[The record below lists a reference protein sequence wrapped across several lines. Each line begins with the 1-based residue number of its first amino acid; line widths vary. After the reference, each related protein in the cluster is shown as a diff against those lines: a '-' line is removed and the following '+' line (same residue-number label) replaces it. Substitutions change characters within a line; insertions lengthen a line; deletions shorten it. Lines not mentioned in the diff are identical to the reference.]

1 MALLARLTGNAA
13 WAASFQYRDFRFLWA
28 STIFYSL
35 GSGMEHVAIGW
46 LVFEMTG
53 SAFMVGV
60 ASAARM
66 APFFFLGIVSGAV
79 ADWLDRRLFLRFSTL
94 AGSVVAGV
102 MALLLLSGDAQVWPV
117 IALVAAGGCV
127 FAFTLTT
134 RQAYTYDIVG
144 SDRSLNG
151 LALGAMAMQAGGMAG
166 SVISGTLIEA
176 VGPGWQ
182 YVAVGA
188 TYTASALVLLAIG
201 KTGQAGR
208 LQREP
213 VLQNLAGYFRMIA
226 RNRVLLILMCLASIT
241 EVFGFTHMTLLPV
254 FAKDV
259 LGVGPMG
266 LGFMTSVRQA
276 GGLMGLFL
284 LASLRDYRRKGLL
297 MFIIATAFGV
307 GLMAFSLS
315 ANLFFFLLV
324 LAVVNACA
332 MSVDTLYKTLMQEN
346 VPNEQRGRAMGSWVL
361 SIGMAPVG
369 HLGVGGLASVLG
381 APGAL
386 LINGAVLTFVSLT
399 AVVSLPR
406 IRRLR

>member
-13 WAASFQYRDFRFLWA
+13 WAASLQYRDFRFLWA

-79 ADWLDRRLFLRFSTL
+79 ADWLERRLFLRFSTL
-94 AGSVVAGV
+94 AGSVVAGG
-102 MALLLLSGDAQVWPV
+102 MALLLLSGGAQVWPV

-144 SDRSLNG
+144 SEHSLNG

-213 VLQNLAGYFRMIA
+213 VLQNLAGYFRLIA
-226 RNRVLLILMCLASIT
+226 QNRVLLILMCLASIT

-276 GGLMGLFL
+276 GGLMGLFF
-284 LASLRDYRRKGLL
+284 LASLGDYRRKGLL
-297 MFIIATAFGV
+297 MFIVAAAFGV

>member
-13 WAASFQYRDFRFLWA
+13 WAASLQYRDFRFLCA
-28 STIFYSL
+28 STLFYSL

-46 LVFEMTG
+46 LVFDMTG

-60 ASAARM
+60 AFAARM
-66 APFFFLGIVSGAV
+66 APFFFLGMVSGAV

-102 MALLLLSGDAQVWPV
+102 MALLLLWGGAQVWSV
-117 IALVAAGGCV
+117 IALVTAGGCV

-144 SDRSLNG
+144 PEHSLNG
-151 LALGAMAMQAGGMAG
+151 LSLGAMAMQTGGIAG
-166 SVISGTLIEA
+166 SIISGILIDA

-188 TYTASALVLLAIG
+188 TYTASALILLAIG
-201 KTGQAGR
+201 KTDQAEGF
-208 LQREP
+208 QREP
-213 VLQNLAGYFRMIA
+213 VLRNLAGYVRLIGQ
-226 RNRVLLILMCLASIT
+226 NRVLLVLMCLASIT

-276 GGLMGLFL
+276 GGLIGLFF
-284 LASLRDYRRKGLL
+284 LASLREYRRKGLL
-297 MFIIATAFGV
+297 MFIMAAAFGV

-315 ANLFFFLLV
+315 ANLFFFLMV

-332 MSVDTLYKTLMQEN
+332 MSADTLYKTLMQEN

-369 HLGVGGLASVLG
+369 HLGIGGLASFLG

-386 LINGAVLTFVSLT
+386 LVNGAVLTFVSLT
-399 AVVSLPR
+399 AAVGLPR